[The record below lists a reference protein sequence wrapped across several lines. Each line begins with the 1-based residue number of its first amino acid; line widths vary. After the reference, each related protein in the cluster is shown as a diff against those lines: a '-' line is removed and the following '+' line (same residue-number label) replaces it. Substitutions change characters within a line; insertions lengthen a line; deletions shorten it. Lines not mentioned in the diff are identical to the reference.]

1 VSSVAF
7 SPDGRLLAS
16 GSWDERVKIWEV
28 ASGRL
33 LHTLSGHSSFVSS
46 VAFSPDGRLLAS
58 GSRDNTV
65 KIWGPA

>member
-1 VSSVAF
+1 VNSVAF

-16 GSWDERVKIWEV
+16 GSNDRTVKIWDV

-33 LHTLSGHSSFVSS
+33 LHTLRGDMGEVLS

-58 GSRDNTV
+58 GSKYSIV